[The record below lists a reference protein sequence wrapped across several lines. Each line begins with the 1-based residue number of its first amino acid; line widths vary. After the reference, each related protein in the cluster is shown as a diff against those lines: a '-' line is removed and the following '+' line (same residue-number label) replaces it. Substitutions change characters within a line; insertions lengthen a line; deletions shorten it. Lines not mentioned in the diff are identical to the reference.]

1 MNYRDLIRVGLVSLA
16 LASGALGTVAGPS
29 GEETRTVDRQT
40 IDKTDP
46 EFWGMTVARTAD
58 LGPEVYRARARAYL
72 SRATYRDTRQAL
84 SLLQKARF
92 LYPEDA
98 GVLADYAEA
107 CAAPYR
113 WTWDRDEAWMER
125 ARRALEAARA
135 LDAER
140 MEVRRAAGLLAVLDN
155 RLEEAEAEFR
165 QALRLAPDDIET
177 LLRLGGVLRI
187 LDRIPEAYEALNRV
201 IDLAPADW
209 RGYSGLGD
217 VFRDDG
223 WYDEALNL
231 YRKARELHVEAFPAH
246 YGKVSVYRRIGYWT
260 FANRFEAE
268 LLKRFPDF
276 SNLVLMS
283 AAKTH
288 MDMGRYQHALEE
300 LEQISFG
307 NRRGLSDGS
316 VVYWVGMCHRK
327 LGDLAEAEVAFR
339 RALEEFPDS
348 RVASDFGPL
357 VIFQAAAQ
365 LAAILEATSRPEE
378 AIDALET
385 ASRHPEA
392 PPRLQLELAVKLAA
406 YGLHERAAGALRRGI
421 EAEEAGDRLDERLRM
436 RVALIR
442 SLTADARGG
451 QPADVRPA
459 VDRMEAEV
467 IGEGSAADC
476 YEMVRGYALLGQP
489 DDAVAWLARAIDRGY
504 VRYDAIREDP
514 DLASIRD
521 VPGYRSLLSG
531 K

>member
-16 LASGALGTVAGPS
+16 LASSALGTVAGPS

-177 LLRLGGVLRI
+177 LLRLGGVLR
-187 LDRIPEAYEALNRV
+187 LQDRIPEAYEALNRV

-300 LEQISFG
+300 LEQIS
-307 NRRGLSDGS
+307 
-316 VVYWVGMCHRK
+316 
-327 LGDLAEAEVAFR
+327 EVAFR
-339 RALEEFPDS
+339 RALEDYPDS

-357 VIFQAAAQ
+357 VIFHAAAQ

-378 AIDALET
+378 AIDGLET

-392 PPRLQLELAVKLAA
+392 PPRLQLELAVKLAS